1 MSDGSGHSNTS
12 LEWCAHLAAFFALL
26 PRMGQTSHHRCQ
38 RQVRGPSAARQQSG
52 RVRGSPPPL
61 PPRCPE
67 PGLPTGGSDAPFFIL
82 LAAFPTFAAPPTD
95 ITPTFGPVVAT
106 IAQARQ
112 ATNTA
117 DKTMA
122 T

>member
-26 PRMGQTSHHRCQ
+26 PRMGPNKSPPMSATRPW
-38 RQVRGPSAARQQSG
+38 PSAARQQSG